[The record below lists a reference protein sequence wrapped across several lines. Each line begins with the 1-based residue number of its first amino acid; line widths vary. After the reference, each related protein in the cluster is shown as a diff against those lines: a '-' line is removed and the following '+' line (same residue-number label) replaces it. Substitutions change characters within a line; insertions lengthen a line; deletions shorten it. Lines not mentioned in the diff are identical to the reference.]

1 MRPSI
6 TPEVIAKDTWQR
18 HCRPMLKDPNSAGDL
33 LRDWRQRRRLSQ
45 LALAVDADISQRH
58 LSFVESGRSLPSRD
72 MVLRLTEHL
81 DVPLRERN
89 AILMAAGFAPIYRDR
104 PLDSPDLAGARAVIQ
119 RILDGHDPHPAL
131 AVDRHWT
138 MLAANRAVGLL
149 MAGVAGHLVA
159 GPVNVLRVSLH
170 PEGLAS
176 RVVNFRDWRSHIFK
190 RLSHEIDVSADP
202 QLSAL
207 LDELKSY
214 PVPYEA
220 RTMRH
225 AASTGHAD
233 IAVPLILT
241 SEAGPLSFLSTTTV
255 FGTATDVTLS
265 EVTIE
270 AFFPA
275 DAETSRAMADM
286 AATPAPERP
295 SP

>member
-1 MRPSI
+1 
-6 TPEVIAKDTWQR
+6 
-18 HCRPMLKDPNSAGDL
+18 MLKQPTSAGDL

-45 LALAVDADISQRH
+45 LALAIDADISQRH

-72 MVLRLTEHL
+72 MVLRLTEQL

-89 AILMAAGFAPIYRDR
+89 AILMAAGFAPVYRDR
-104 PLDSPDLAGARAVIQ
+104 PLSSPELAGARSIIQ

-131 AVDRHWT
+131 AIDRHWT
-138 MLAANRAVGLL
+138 LLAANRAVGVLL
-149 MAGVAGHLVA
+149 AGVADHLVA
-159 GPVNVLRVSLH
+159 GAVNVLRVSLH
-170 PEGLAS
+170 PDGLAS
-176 RVVNFRDWRSHIFK
+176 RVVNFHEWRSHIFK

-202 QLSAL
+202 QLAAL

-214 PVPYEA
+214 PVPGA
-220 RTMRH
+220 VRTPKK
-225 AASTGHAD
+225 SEGGDHAD

-241 SEAGPLSFLSTTTV
+241 SERGPLSFLSTTTV

-275 DAETSRAMADM
+275 DMETAKVMAEMV
-286 AATPAPERP
+286 AAPAPGASR
-295 SP
+295 S

>member
-1 MRPSI
+1 
-6 TPEVIAKDTWQR
+6 
-18 HCRPMLKDPNSAGDL
+18 MLKEPNSAGDL

-45 LALAVDADISQRH
+45 LALAIDTDISQRH

-72 MVLRLTEHL
+72 MVLRLTEQL

-89 AILMAAGFAPIYRDR
+89 VILMAAGFAPIYRDR
-104 PLDSPDLAGARAVIQ
+104 PLGSPELAGARSVIQ

-138 MLAANRAVGLL
+138 LLSANRAVGWLL
-149 MAGVAGHLVA
+149 AGAADHLVA

-170 PEGLAS
+170 PDGLAS
-176 RVVNFRDWRSHIFK
+176 RVVNFREWRSHIVK

-202 QLSAL
+202 QLAAL

-214 PVPYEA
+214 PVPFEA
-220 RTMRH
+220 E
-225 AASTGHAD
+225 APKKAESGGHAD

-241 SEAGPLSFLSTTTV
+241 SDAGPLSFLSTTTV

-275 DAETSRAMADM
+275 DAQTSKAMADM
-286 AATPAPERP
+286 AAAETSQP
-295 SP
+295 